1 MRLSRYFLPVIKE
14 TPSEAKIVSHRLML
28 RAGMIKQSSAGIY
41 SWLPLGFKLLRKLE
55 NIVHEEQQRAGH
67 IPMLMPT
74 LQSADLW
81 RESGRYDGYGEEML
95 RMQDRHG
102 RDLLFSPTAEEMF
115 TDVFRAN
122 VSSYKDLPLTLYQI
136 QWKFRDE
143 IRPRFGVM
151 RGRELLMKDGYNFD
165 LTKEDALH
173 AYNRHLVSYLRT
185 YERMGLQA
193 IPMRADSGPIG
204 GDYTHEFLVLAET
217 GESEV
222 FYDSRVTD
230 IKLGERDINFD
241 DVAQCQGVM
250 EEFTSLYARTDETHV
265 ADEFAKVPEANQRTA
280 RGIEVGQIFYFG
292 TTYSEPLGATVQG
305 PDGAKTPVHMGSHGI
320 GVSRL
325 LGAII
330 EASHDDKGI
339 IWPEGV
345 TPFHCGIVNLKTGD
359 SEADAA
365 CESLYKE
372 ITALGLEP
380 LYDDRDERAGA
391 KFGTMDLIGLPWRIT
406 VGPRGLKNGV
416 VELTSR
422 RTGES
427 EEMTPAQAVTKI
439 AKIYAPHVPVK
450 GHGDVEPMS
459 GRSFHTW
466 M

>member
-1 MRLSRYFLPVIKE
+1 MRLTRYFLPVLKE
-14 TPSEAKIVSHRLML
+14 TPVEAQIVSHRYML
-28 RAGMIKQSSAGIY
+28 RAGMIKQASAGIY
-41 SWLPLGFKLLRKLE
+41 SWLPLGLKVLKKIE
-55 NIVHEEQQRAGH
+55 NIVHEEQARAGH
-67 IPMLMPT
+67 IPILMPT

-81 RESGRYDGYGEEML
+81 RESGRYDGYGKEML
-95 RMQDRHG
+95 RMVDRHG
-102 RDLLFSPTAEEMF
+102 RDMLFTPTAEELV
-115 TDVFRAN
+115 TDIFRAH

-151 RGRELLMKDGYNFD
+151 RGREFFMKDGYNFD
-165 LTKEDALH
+165 LTREDALH

-204 GDYTHEFLVLAET
+204 GDDTHEFLVLAET

-222 FYDSRVTD
+222 FYDSEVTD
-230 IKLGERDINFD
+230 LSFGDREIDYD
-241 DVAQCQGVM
+241 DHAQCQAVL
-250 EEFTSLYARTDETHV
+250 EEFTSRYARTDDTH
-265 ADEFAKVPEANQRTA
+265 DEELFSKVPEGRRRVA

-292 TTYSEPLGATVQG
+292 TKYSDSLGATVSDENGKQV
-305 PDGAKTPVHMGSHGI
+305 AVHMGSHGI

-345 TPFHCGIVNLKTGD
+345 TPFHCGIVNLRQGD
-359 SEADAA
+359 EATDGV
-365 CESLYKE
+365 CEGLYK
-372 ITALGLEP
+372 ALTVAGLEP

-391 KFGTMDLIGLPWRIT
+391 KFAGMDLIGLPWRIT
-406 VGPRGLKNGV
+406 VGPRGVKNGV

-422 RTGES
+422 KTGES
-427 EEMTPAQAVTKI
+427 EEMSAEAAVARI
-439 AKIYAPHVPVK
+439 IEIYAGV
-450 GHGDVEPMS
+450 
-459 GRSFHTW
+459 
-466 M
+466 